1 MGNALNF
8 QKALVHTLNAG
19 ARSVDES
26 SLLDVVETVLSLNNS
41 VNERVESGHVGGVR
55 LNSGVTGGSGLG
67 ISEELSTETVVR
79 VVQKSVLVVSVHG
92 GGILA
97 EELSLE
103 VVHLSGGSVLNGGD
117 LDVDSEGVS
126 GKSLGSVEEISERGG
141 LHVGEFGGDLGD
153 NDGVRSVGAGK
164 VSLISS
170 GIVGDLGEVSGGLRS
185 VNESADVGVVRL
197 AENVL
202 GTGLVGGDG
211 SDVDGVSRSEV
222 GELQLG
228 AEGVPGVTGVIS
240 KSDLVGVFIELV
252 DLGDSSLDIKVL
264 TGSGGSSLVKGSDG
278 GDGSGGSHVRGG
290 PLSEGSKDVSFV
302 LLERSALVGVGDGG
316 VASSIGTES
325 GLLIGGEKGPR
336 SSEVSVEVEL
346 LLVIVH
352 SHGGSVDS
360 DDISESVDNW
370 EVLKSVGEDDEV
382 SPVVLLA
389 GSVEG
394 VVNDLERADESVLG
408 HLVGEGSVDD
418 DTVDVVG
425 LSGDD
430 GGVVKE
436 RVVSVLGGGSGSL
449 LGGGLGSSHICCGY
463 LKVLKL
469 VIVKEFKIPYI
480 LFYKFNWP
488 IKSLYFI

>member
-1 MGNALNF
+1 M
-8 QKALVHTLNAG
+8 
-19 ARSVDES
+19 DES
-26 SLLDVVETVLSLNNS
+26 SLLDVVEAVLSLNNG
-41 VNERVESGHVGGVR
+41 VNERVESGHGSGVR
-55 LNSGVTGGSGLG
+55 LNSGVTGGASLG
-67 ISEELSTETVVR
+67 VSKELGTETVVR

-103 VVHLSGGSVLNGGD
+103 VVHLGGGSVLNGGD
-117 LDVDSEGVS
+117 LDVDSEGVT
-126 GKSLGSVEEISERGG
+126 GEGLGSVEEISERGG
-141 LHVGEFGGDLGD
+141 LHGSEFAGDFGD

-164 VSLISS
+164 VSLVSS
-170 GIVGDLGEVSGGLRS
+170 VIVGNLGEVGGGLRS

-197 AENVL
+197 AEDVL
-202 GTGLVGGDG
+202 GTGLVGRDG
-211 SDVDGVSRSEV
+211 SDVDGVSGSEV

-228 AEGVPGVTGVIS
+228 AESVPRVTGVIS
-240 KSDLVGVFIELV
+240 KSDLVGVFIELM
-252 DLGDSSLDIKVL
+252 DLSDSSLDIKVF

-278 GDGSGGSHVRGG
+278 SDGSGGAHVRGG

-302 LLERSALVGVGDGG
+302 LLEGSAFVGVGDGG

-336 SSEVSVEVEL
+336 SSEVGVEVEL
-346 LLVIVH
+346 LLVIIY

-382 SPVVLLA
+382 GPVVLFA

-394 VVNDLERADESVLG
+394 VINDLERADESVLG
-408 HLVGEGSVDD
+408 HLVGEGSIDD
-418 DTVDVVG
+418 DTVDVVS
-425 LSGDD
+425 LSADD
-430 GGVVKE
+430 GSVVKE

-469 VIVKEFKIPYI
+469 VIVKEFEIPYI
-480 LFYKFNWP
+480 LLYKFNWP